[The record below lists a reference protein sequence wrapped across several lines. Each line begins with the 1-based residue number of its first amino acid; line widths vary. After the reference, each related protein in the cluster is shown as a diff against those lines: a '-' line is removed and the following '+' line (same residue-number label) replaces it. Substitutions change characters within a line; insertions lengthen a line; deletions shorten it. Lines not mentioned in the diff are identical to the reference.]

1 MFPTEKRQNDAD
13 DVPQA
18 PSKSERKRAM
28 HELQELGEAL
38 IELDPGRLAS
48 LDLPERLADA
58 IEQARGITKHE
69 GRRRQ
74 LQFVGKLMRNVD
86 AAPIKAAL
94 MQWQRGSNAARAR
107 FARLE
112 HWRDRVLA
120 EPDGLAHFLA
130 AYPNADTATL
140 TVLVNDARVERS
152 RGGPPHKSR
161 ALFRALTRVVDD
173 ANESSADAASDSSG
187 TRT

>member
-1 MFPTEKRQNDAD
+1 MFPTEKRQNRAD

-28 HELQELGEAL
+28 HELQVLGEEL
-38 IELDPGRLAS
+38 IALDPGRLAA

-58 IEQARGITKHE
+58 IAQARGITQHE

-74 LQFVGKLMRNVD
+74 LQFVGKLMRDVD

-94 MQWQRGSNAARAR
+94 IEWQRGSNTARAR
-107 FARLE
+107 FARIE
-112 HWRDRVLA
+112 QWRDRVLA

-130 AYPNADTATL
+130 AYPNADHAKL
-140 TVLVNDARVERS
+140 TSLVNDARAERA

-161 ALFRALTRVVDD
+161 ALFRALTRIVDD
-173 ANESSADAASDSSG
+173 ANETASDA
-187 TRT
+187 RTDS

>member
-1 MFPTEKRQNDAD
+1 MFPTEKRQNAVD

-38 IELDPGRLAS
+38 IELDPDRLAA
-48 LDLPERLADA
+48 LDLPERLSDA
-58 IEQARGITKHE
+58 IAQARGITQHE

-74 LQFVGKLMRNVD
+74 LQFVGKLMRDVD

-107 FARLE
+107 FAHIE
-112 HWRDRVLA
+112 QWRDRVLA
-120 EPDGLAHFLA
+120 EPDGLAHFVA
-130 AYPNADTATL
+130 AYPHANHAAL
-140 TVLVNDARVERS
+140 TELVNDARAERA

-161 ALFRALTRVVDD
+161 ALFRMITRIVD
-173 ANESSADAASDSSG
+173 NPNASHV
-187 TRT
+187 

>member
-1 MFPTEKRQNDAD
+1 MFPTEKRQDSAD
-13 DVPQA
+13 DVAEPQ
-18 PSKSERKRAM
+18 SKSERKRVM

-38 IELDPGRLAS
+38 IELDPGRLAA

-74 LQFVGKLMRNVD
+74 LQFVGKLMRHVD

-94 MQWQRGSNAARAR
+94 LQWQLGSNAARAR

-120 EPDGLAHFLA
+120 EPDGLTHFLA
-130 AYPNADTATL
+130 AYPNADRAMLTA
-140 TVLVNDARVERS
+140 LVNDARAERV

-161 ALFRALTRVVDD
+161 ALFRLLTRIVDD
-173 ANESSADAASDSSG
+173 ASASHV
-187 TRT
+187 

>member
-1 MFPTEKRQNDAD
+1 MFPTEKRQNHANGGSE
-13 DVPQA
+13 P

-28 HELQELGEAL
+28 HELQALGEAL
-38 IELDPGRLAS
+38 IALDPDRLAR

-58 IEQARGITKHE
+58 ITAARGITKHE

-74 LQFVGKLMRNVD
+74 LQFVGKLMRDVD

-130 AYPNADTATL
+130 AYPNADTAT
-140 TVLVNDARVERS
+140 
-152 RGGPPHKSR
+152 
-161 ALFRALTRVVDD
+161 
-173 ANESSADAASDSSG
+173 
-187 TRT
+187 

>member
-1 MFPTEKRQNDAD
+1 MFPTEKRQNRANG
-13 DVPQA
+13 VPQA

-38 IELDPGRLAS
+38 IELEPGRLAA
-48 LDLPERLADA
+48 LGLPERLTDA
-58 IEQARGITKHE
+58 IAQARGITKHE

-74 LQFVGKLMRNVD
+74 LQFVGKLMRDVD

-94 MQWQRGSNAARAR
+94 MEWQRGSNAARAR

-130 AYPNADTATL
+130 AYPNADHATL
-140 TVLVNDARVERS
+140 AALVNEARGERS
-152 RGGPPHKSR
+152 RGLPPHRSR
-161 ALFRALTRVVDD
+161 ALFRVLTRIVDD
-173 ANESSADAASDSSG
+173 ANESAADATSDLSSG
-187 TRT
+187 RS

>member
-1 MFPTEKRQNDAD
+1 MFPSEKRQNSAN

-28 HELQELGEAL
+28 HEVQALGEAL
-38 IELDPGRLAS
+38 IALDPGRLDA

-58 IEQARGITKHE
+58 IAQARGITQHE

-74 LQFVGKLMRNVD
+74 LQFVGKLMRDVN
-86 AAPIKAAL
+86 AAPIKATL
-94 MQWQRGSNAARAR
+94 MQWQRGSNTERAR
-107 FARLE
+107 FARVE
-112 HWRDRVLA
+112 QWRDRMLA

-130 AYPNADTATL
+130 AYPSADRATL
-140 TVLVNDARVERS
+140 TALVNDTRAERA

-161 ALFRALTRVVDD
+161 ALFRALTRIVDD
-173 ANESSADAASDSSG
+173 ANASHV
-187 TRT
+187 

>member
-13 DVPQA
+13 DVAEA

-28 HELQELGEAL
+28 HELQALGEAL
-38 IELDPGRLAS
+38 VELDPGRLAA
-48 LDLPERLADA
+48 LDIPERLADA
-58 IEQARGITKHE
+58 IAQARGITKHE

-74 LQFVGKLMRNVD
+74 LQYVGKLMRDVD

-94 MQWQRGSNAARAR
+94 MQWQRGSNVARAR

-120 EPDGLAHFLA
+120 ESDGLAHFVA
-130 AYPNADTATL
+130 AFPNADHASLTA
-140 TVLVNDARVERS
+140 LVNDARAERA

-173 ANESSADAASDSSG
+173 ASETAADTTSDKSG
-187 TRT
+187 AHS